1 MANSN
6 RKKARKLQ
14 AAKKAKSA
22 EKEKA
27 VKEVNSA
34 AEKPIK
40 YIVTAEQLPDG
51 TFEFRGGK
59 GGFNIIKQKNKALEP
74 YGKCIHNY
82 GVLLELIPGDKQAAI
97 NQQIGNARVVHNDYL
112 SKREEYYKKT
122 KKALTVS
129 QYKKEYL
136 PALKEEKEYLKDTD
150 KFVYENA
157 CRNVDDAYNRF
168 LKGLSGFPKYASRT
182 KPNGNSFTT
191 NFTTNN
197 IELKMIDGIPHVK
210 LPKIGNV
217 RFILPKGKI
226 LTDIQPHGV
235 TIKAAT
241 VSREPDGSYRITL
254 RMESVIDK
262 PVFPTVINAREII
275 SVDLG
280 LKEFGVFGNL
290 EESIPVSNPR
300 WIKIHAKR
308 LRRFQQSLSRKQYD
322 HKTHTGSKNWE
333 KARAKVA
340 KEQRKIADQRRDFHH
355 KLSRAITDNCVAFI
369 CEDLAVKNMMKN
381 RHLSKSIASVGWSQ
395 FLTMVQYKMERA
407 GRYFR
412 KISRWYPSSQTCGC
426 CGYKNT
432 DVKDLGVRKWKCPK
446 CGTWHDRDVNA
457 QQNIYKIGAKMLQDE
472 GIQIVGLPVT
482 IKPANCF
489 FRNNC

>member
-1 MANSN
+1 MSKANKSN
-6 RKKARKLQ
+6 KA
-14 AAKKAKSA
+14 
-22 EKEKA
+22 
-27 VKEVNSA
+27 
-34 AEKPIK
+34 IK
-40 YIVTAEQLPDG
+40 YRLYPNDEQKVMFAKTFGCCRFVYNQLLALQKQRYKDG
-51 TFEFRGGK
+51 ES
-59 GGFNIIKQKNKALEP
+59 
-74 YGKCIHNY
+74 H
-82 GVLLELIPGDKQAAI
+82 
-97 NQQIGNARVVHNDYL
+97 L
-112 SKREEYYKKT
+112 SKLKSNEFATRTLKKD
-122 KKALTVS
+122 
-129 QYKKEYL
+129 YDF
-136 PALKEEKEYLKDTD
+136 LKEID
-150 KFVYENA
+150 KFAVSNA
-157 CRNVDDAYNRF
+157 VFHLADAYDRF
-168 LKGLSGFPKYASRT
+168 FKKQNHFPKFKSKRKSKKSY
-182 KPNGNSFTT
+182 TT
-191 NFTTNN
+191 NFTNNN
-197 IELKMIDGIPHVK
+197 IELKMIDGIPYVK
-210 LPKIGNV
+210 LPKIGNI

-226 LTDIQPHGV
+226 LADIQPQGV
-235 TIKAAT
+235 SIKAAT
-241 VSREPDGSYRITL
+241 VSREPDGSYRIAL

-290 EESIPVSNPR
+290 EESIPVPNPR
-300 WIKIHAKR
+300 WIQVHEKR

-322 HKTHTGSKNWE
+322 HKTHTGSNNWE
-333 KARAKVA
+333 KTRAKIA

-407 GRYFR
+407 GKYFR

-432 DVKDLGVRKWKCPK
+432 DVKDLSVRKWKCPK

-472 GIQIVGLPVT
+472 GIQITGLPVT
-482 IKPANCF
+482 NKSAN
-489 FRNNC
+489 

>member
-14 AAKKAKSA
+14 AAKK
-22 EKEKA
+22 EKA
-27 VKEVNSA
+27 NENAKTVKKVKA
-34 AEKPIK
+34 AEEKPIK
-40 YIVTAEQLPDG
+40 YTVTAKQQPDG
-51 TFEFRGGK
+51 TFKFCGGK
-59 GGFNIIKQKNKALEP
+59 GGFNITKQKNKALEP

-112 SKREEYYKKT
+112 SKREEYYRET
-122 KKALTVS
+122 KKVLTVS

-136 PALKEEKEYLKDTD
+136 PALKEEKEYLNDTD

-168 LKGLSGFPKYASRT
+168 FNGLSGLPRYASRT

-191 NFTTNN
+191 NFTNNN

-210 LPKIGNV
+210 LPKIGNI

-226 LTDIQPHGV
+226 FADIQPHGV
-235 TIKAAT
+235 SIKAAT
-241 VSREPDGSYRITL
+241 VSKEPDGSYRISL

-290 EESIPVSNPR
+290 EESIPVPNPR
-300 WIKIHAKR
+300 WIQVHAKR

-369 CEDLAVKNMMKN
+369 CEDLAVKNMIKN

-395 FLTMVQYKMERA
+395 FLTMIQYKMERA
-407 GRYFR
+407 GKYFR
-412 KISRWYPSSQTCGC
+412 KINRWFPSSQTCGC

-432 DVKDLGVRKWKCPK
+432 DVKDLSVRKWKCPK
-446 CGTWHDRDVNA
+446 CGAWHDRDVNA
-457 QQNIYKIGAKMLQDE
+457 QQNIYKIGAKILQDE
-472 GIQIVGLPVT
+472 GIQIVGLHVT
-482 IKPANCF
+482 SKSAN
-489 FRNNC
+489 

>member
-6 RKKARKLQ
+6 RKKASKVQ
-14 AAKKAKSA
+14 AAKKAKAA
-22 EKEKA
+22 EKENT
-27 VKEVNSA
+27 VKKVKPAE
-34 AEKPIK
+34 EKPIK
-40 YIVTAEQLPDG
+40 YTVTAEQQADG
-51 TFEFRGGK
+51 TFEFHGGK

-82 GVLLELIPGDKQAAI
+82 GVLLELIPGDKQSAI

-112 SKREEYYKKT
+112 SKREEYYKET
-122 KKALTVS
+122 KKTLTVL

-136 PALKEEKEYLKDTD
+136 PALKKEKEYLNNTD

-168 LKGLSGFPKYASRT
+168 FKGLSGFPKYVSRT

-191 NFTTNN
+191 NFTNNN
-197 IELKMIDGIPHVK
+197 IELKMIDGIPYVK
-210 LPKIGNV
+210 LPKVGCV

-235 TIKAAT
+235 SIKAAT
-241 VSREPDGSYRITL
+241 VSRELNGSYRIAL

-262 PVFPTVINAREII
+262 PVFLTVINAREII

-290 EESIPVSNPR
+290 EEPIPVPNPR
-300 WIKIHAKR
+300 WIQVHTKR

-355 KLSRAITDNCVAFI
+355 KLSRAIMDNCVAFI

-407 GRYFR
+407 GKYFR

-432 DVKDLGVRKWKCPK
+432 DVKDLGVRKWIYPK
-446 CGTWHDRDVNA
+446 CGTWHDRDINA
-457 QQNIYKIGAKMLQDE
+457 QQNIYKIGAKILQDE

-482 IKPANCF
+482 NKSAN
-489 FRNNC
+489 

>member
-14 AAKKAKSA
+14 AAKKAKTA
-22 EKEKA
+22 EKDKA
-27 VKEVNSA
+27 VKKVKLAE
-34 AEKPIK
+34 EKPIK
-40 YIVTAEQLPDG
+40 YIITAEQQADG
-51 TFEFRGGK
+51 TFKFHGGK
-59 GGFNIIKQKNKALEP
+59 GGFNIIVQKNKALEP

-82 GVLLELIPGDKQAAI
+82 GVLLELIPGDKQSAI
-97 NQQIGNARVVHNDYL
+97 NQQIGNASVVHNDYL
-112 SKREEYYKKT
+112 SKREEYYKET
-122 KKALTVS
+122 KKTLTVL

-136 PALKEEKEYLKDTD
+136 PALKKEKEYLNDTD

-168 LKGLSGFPKYASRT
+168 FNGLSGFPKYASKT
-182 KPNGNSFTT
+182 KSNGNSFTT
-191 NFTTNN
+191 NFTNN
-197 IELKMIDGIPHVK
+197 NLELKMIDGIPYVK
-210 LPKIGNV
+210 LPKVGCV

-241 VSREPDGSYRITL
+241 VSMEPDGSYRIAL

-290 EESIPVSNPR
+290 EESIPVPNPR
-300 WIKIHAKR
+300 WIQVHEKR

-322 HKTHTGSKNWE
+322 HKTHTGSNNWE
-333 KARAKVA
+333 KTRAKIA

-407 GRYFR
+407 GKYFR

-432 DVKDLGVRKWKCPK
+432 DVKDLGVRKWICPK
-446 CGTWHDRDVNA
+446 CGTWHDRDINA

-472 GIQIVGLPVT
+472 GIQIIDGRE
-482 IKPANCF
+482 N
-489 FRNNC
+489 RG

>member
-14 AAKKAKSA
+14 AAKK
-22 EKEKA
+22 EKA
-27 VKEVNSA
+27 NEKAKTVKKVKAVE
-34 AEKPIK
+34 EKPIK
-40 YIVTAEQLPDG
+40 YTVTAKKQADG
-51 TFEFRGGK
+51 TFKFCGGK
-59 GGFNIIKQKNKALEP
+59 GGFNITKQKNKALEP

-112 SKREEYYKKT
+112 SKREEYYKET

-129 QYKKEYL
+129 QYKKDYL
-136 PALKEEKEYLKDTD
+136 PALKKEKEYLNGTD

-157 CRNVDDAYNRF
+157 CRNVYDAYNRF
-168 LKGLSGFPKYASRT
+168 FKGLSGFPKYASKT

-191 NFTTNN
+191 NFTNNN
-197 IELKMIDGIPHVK
+197 IELKLIDGIPYVK

-217 RFILPKGKI
+217 RFILPKGKT
-226 LTDIQPHGV
+226 LNDIQPHG
-235 TIKAAT
+235 TSIKAAT
-241 VSREPDGSYRITL
+241 VSKEPDGSYRIAL

-262 PVFPTVINAREII
+262 PVFPTFINAREII

-290 EESIPVSNPR
+290 EEPIPVPNPR

-355 KLSRAITDNCVAFI
+355 KLSRAITGSCVAFI

-407 GRYFR
+407 GKYFR
-412 KISRWYPSSQTCGC
+412 KINRWYPSSQT
-426 CGYKNT
+426 
-432 DVKDLGVRKWKCPK
+432 
-446 CGTWHDRDVNA
+446 
-457 QQNIYKIGAKMLQDE
+457 
-472 GIQIVGLPVT
+472 
-482 IKPANCF
+482 
-489 FRNNC
+489 

>member
-6 RKKARKLQ
+6 RKKVRKLQ
-14 AAKKAKSA
+14 AAKKAKAA
-22 EKEKA
+22 EKDKA
-27 VKEVNSA
+27 IKKAKPAE
-34 AEKPIK
+34 EKPIK
-40 YIVTAEQLPDG
+40 YTVTAEQQTDG
-51 TFEFRGGK
+51 TFEFHGGK

-112 SKREEYYKKT
+112 SKREEYYKET

-136 PALKEEKEYLKDTD
+136 PALKKEKEYLNDTD

-157 CRNVDDAYNRF
+157 CRNVDDAYSRF
-168 LKGLSGFPKYASRT
+168 CKGLSGFPKYASKT

-191 NFTTNN
+191 NFTNNN
-197 IELKMIDGIPHVK
+197 IELKMIDSIPYVK
-210 LPKIGNV
+210 LPKVGCV

-241 VSREPDGSYRITL
+241 VSMEPDGSYRIAL

-290 EESIPVSNPR
+290 EESIPVPNPR
-300 WIKIHAKR
+300 WIQVHEKR

-322 HKTHTGSKNWE
+322 HKTHTGSNNWE
-333 KARAKVA
+333 KTRAKIA

-369 CEDLAVKNMMKN
+369 CEDLAVKNMMKS

-407 GRYFR
+407 GKYFR

-432 DVKDLGVRKWKCPK
+432 DVKDLGVRKWICPK
-446 CGTWHDRDVNA
+446 CGTWHDRDINA
-457 QQNIYKIGAKMLQDE
+457 QQNIYKIGTKMLQDE
-472 GIQIVGLPVT
+472 GIQI
-482 IKPANCF
+482 ID
-489 FRNNC
+489 

>member
-1 MANSN
+1 MHDTANSN
-6 RKKARKLQ
+6 RKKASKLQ
-14 AAKKAKSA
+14 AAKKAKTA
-22 EKEKA
+22 EKEKT
-27 VKEVNSA
+27 VKKTNP
-34 AEKPIK
+34 AEEKSIK
-40 YIVTAEQLPDG
+40 YTVTAEQQTDG

-74 YGKCIHNY
+74 YGKCIYNY
-82 GVLLELIPGDKQAAI
+82 GVLLELIPEGKQAAI

-112 SKREEYYKKT
+112 SKREEYYKET
-122 KKALTVS
+122 KKTLTVL

-136 PALKEEKEYLKDTD
+136 PALKKEKEYLNNTD

-168 LKGLSGFPKYASRT
+168 FKGLSGFPKYASRT

-191 NFTTNN
+191 NFTNNN
-197 IELKMIDGIPHVK
+197 IELKMTDGIPYVK

-217 RFILPKGKI
+217 RFILPKGKT
-226 LTDIQPHGV
+226 LNDIQPHGV
-235 TIKAAT
+235 SIKAAT
-241 VSREPDGSYRITL
+241 VSKEPDGSYRIAL

-262 PVFPTVINAREII
+262 PAFPTVINAREII

-290 EESIPVSNPR
+290 EESIPVPNPR

-381 RHLSKSIASVGWSQ
+381 RHLSKSITSVGWSQ

-407 GRYFR
+407 GKYFR

-432 DVKDLGVRKWKCPK
+432 DVKDLSVRKWKCPK

-472 GIQIVGLPVT
+472 GIQITGLPVT
-482 IKPANCF
+482 NKSAN
-489 FRNNC
+489 

>member
-14 AAKKAKSA
+14 AAKKAKAA
-22 EKEKA
+22 EKEKT
-27 VKEVNSA
+27 VKKVKPTE
-34 AEKPIK
+34 ERPIK
-40 YIVTAEQLPDG
+40 YTVTAEQQADC

-82 GVLLELIPGDKQAAI
+82 GVLLELIPEDKQAAI

-112 SKREEYYKKT
+112 SKREEYYKET

-136 PALKEEKEYLKDTD
+136 PALKDEKEYLKDTD

-168 LKGLSGFPKYASRT
+168 FNGLSGFPKYASKT
-182 KPNGNSFTT
+182 KSNGNSFTT
-191 NFTTNN
+191 NFTNN
-197 IELKMIDGIPHVK
+197 NLELKMIDGIPYVK
-210 LPKIGNV
+210 LPKVGCV

-241 VSREPDGSYRITL
+241 VSMEPDGSYRIAL

-290 EESIPVSNPR
+290 EESIPVPNPR
-300 WIKIHAKR
+300 WIQVHEKR

-322 HKTHTGSKNWE
+322 HKTHTGSNNWE
-333 KARAKVA
+333 KTRAKIA

-369 CEDLAVKNMMKN
+369 CEDLAVKNMMKS

-407 GRYFR
+407 GKYFR

-432 DVKDLGVRKWKCPK
+432 DVKDLGVRKWICPK
-446 CGTWHDRDVNA
+446 CGTWHDRDINA
-457 QQNIYKIGAKMLQDE
+457 QQNIYKIGTKMLQDE
-472 GIQIVGLPVT
+472 GIQIIDGRE
-482 IKPANCF
+482 N
-489 FRNNC
+489 RG

>member
-6 RKKARKLQ
+6 RKKASKVQ
-14 AAKKAKSA
+14 AAKKAKAA
-22 EKEKA
+22 EKENT
-27 VKEVNSA
+27 VKKVKPAE
-34 AEKPIK
+34 EKPIK
-40 YIVTAEQLPDG
+40 YTVTAEQQADG
-51 TFEFRGGK
+51 TFEFHGGK

-82 GVLLELIPGDKQAAI
+82 GVLLELIPGDKQSAI

-112 SKREEYYKKT
+112 SKREEYYKET

-136 PALKEEKEYLKDTD
+136 PALKKEKEYLNDTD

-168 LKGLSGFPKYASRT
+168 FKGLSGFPKYVSRT

-191 NFTTNN
+191 NFTNNN
-197 IELKMIDGIPHVK
+197 IELKMIDGIPYVK
-210 LPKIGNV
+210 LPKVGCV

-235 TIKAAT
+235 SIKAAT
-241 VSREPDGSYRITL
+241 VSMELNGSYRIAL

-262 PVFPTVINAREII
+262 PVFLTVINAREII

-290 EESIPVSNPR
+290 EEPIPVPNPR
-300 WIKIHAKR
+300 WIQVHTKR

-407 GRYFR
+407 GKYFR

-432 DVKDLGVRKWKCPK
+432 DVKDLGVRKWICPK
-446 CGTWHDRDVNA
+446 CGTWHDRDINA
-457 QQNIYKIGAKMLQDE
+457 QQNIYKIGAKILQDE

-482 IKPANCF
+482 NKSAN
-489 FRNNC
+489 

>member
-14 AAKKAKSA
+14 AAKKAKTA
-22 EKEKA
+22 EKDKA
-27 VKEVNSA
+27 VKKVKPAE
-34 AEKPIK
+34 EKPIK
-40 YIVTAEQLPDG
+40 YIITAEQQADG
-51 TFEFRGGK
+51 TFKFHGGK
-59 GGFNIIKQKNKALEP
+59 GGFNIIVQKNKALEP

-82 GVLLELIPGDKQAAI
+82 GVLLELIPGDKQSAI

-112 SKREEYYKKT
+112 SKREEYYKET
-122 KKALTVS
+122 KKTLTVL

-136 PALKEEKEYLKDTD
+136 PALKKEKEYLNDTD

-168 LKGLSGFPKYASRT
+168 FNGLSGFPKYASKT
-182 KPNGNSFTT
+182 KSNGNSFTT
-191 NFTTNN
+191 NFTNN
-197 IELKMIDGIPHVK
+197 NLELKMIDGIPYVK
-210 LPKIGNV
+210 LPKVGCV

-235 TIKAAT
+235 SIKAAT
-241 VSREPDGSYRITL
+241 VSRELNGSYRIAL

-262 PVFPTVINAREII
+262 PVFLTVINAREII

-290 EESIPVSNPR
+290 EEPIPVPNPR
-300 WIKIHAKR
+300 WIQVHTKR

-407 GRYFR
+407 GKYFR

-432 DVKDLGVRKWKCPK
+432 DVKDLSVRTWKCPK

-457 QQNIYKIGAKMLQDE
+457 QQNIYKIGAKLFQDE
-472 GIQIVGLPVT
+472 GIQIIGLPVT
-482 IKPANCF
+482 NKPAN
-489 FRNNC
+489 

>member
-14 AAKKAKSA
+14 AAKKAKTA
-22 EKEKA
+22 EKDKA
-27 VKEVNSA
+27 VKKVKPAE
-34 AEKPIK
+34 EKPIK
-40 YIVTAEQLPDG
+40 YIITAEQQADG
-51 TFEFRGGK
+51 TFKFHGGK
-59 GGFNIIKQKNKALEP
+59 GGFNIIVQKNKALEP

-82 GVLLELIPGDKQAAI
+82 GVLLELIPGDKQSAI

-112 SKREEYYKKT
+112 SKREEYYKET

-136 PALKEEKEYLKDTD
+136 PALKKEKEYLNDTD

-168 LKGLSGFPKYASRT
+168 FNGLSGFPKYASKT
-182 KPNGNSFTT
+182 KSNGNSFTT
-191 NFTTNN
+191 NFTNN
-197 IELKMIDGIPHVK
+197 NLELKMIDGIPYVK
-210 LPKIGNV
+210 LPKVGCV

-241 VSREPDGSYRITL
+241 VSMEPDGSYRIAL

-290 EESIPVSNPR
+290 EESIPVPNPR
-300 WIKIHAKR
+300 WIQVHEKR

-333 KARAKVA
+333 KARAKIA

-369 CEDLAVKNMMKN
+369 CEDLAVKNMMKS

-407 GRYFR
+407 GKYFR

-432 DVKDLGVRKWKCPK
+432 DVKDLGVRKWICPK
-446 CGTWHDRDVNA
+446 CGTWHDRDINA
-457 QQNIYKIGAKMLQDE
+457 QQNIYKIGTKMLQDE
-472 GIQIVGLPVT
+472 GIQIIDGRE
-482 IKPANCF
+482 N
-489 FRNNC
+489 RG

>member
-1 MANSN
+1 MHDTANSN
-6 RKKARKLQ
+6 RKKASKLQ
-14 AAKKAKSA
+14 AAKEAKTA
-22 EKEKA
+22 EKEKT
-27 VKEVNSA
+27 VKKTNP
-34 AEKPIK
+34 AEEKSIK
-40 YIVTAEQLPDG
+40 YTVTAEQQTDG

-74 YGKCIHNY
+74 YGKCIYNY
-82 GVLLELIPGDKQAAI
+82 GVLLELIPEGKQAAI

-112 SKREEYYKKT
+112 SKREEYYKET
-122 KKALTVS
+122 KKTLTVL

-136 PALKEEKEYLKDTD
+136 PALKKEKEYLNNTD

-168 LKGLSGFPKYASRT
+168 FKGLSGFPKYASRT

-191 NFTTNN
+191 NFTNNN
-197 IELKMIDGIPHVK
+197 IELKMTDGIPYVK

-217 RFILPKGKI
+217 RFILPKGKT
-226 LTDIQPHGV
+226 LNDIQPHGV
-235 TIKAAT
+235 SIKAAT
-241 VSREPDGSYRITL
+241 VSKEPDGSYRIAL

-290 EESIPVSNPR
+290 EESIPVPNPR

-381 RHLSKSIASVGWSQ
+381 RHLSKSITSVGWSQ

-407 GRYFR
+407 GKYFR

-432 DVKDLGVRKWKCPK
+432 DVKDLSVRKWKCPK

-472 GIQIVGLPVT
+472 GIQITGLPVT
-482 IKPANCF
+482 NKSAN
-489 FRNNC
+489 

>member
-6 RKKARKLQ
+6 RKKASKVQ
-14 AAKKAKSA
+14 AAKKAKAA
-22 EKEKA
+22 EKENT
-27 VKEVNSA
+27 VKKVKPAE
-34 AEKPIK
+34 EKPIK
-40 YIVTAEQLPDG
+40 YTVTAEQQADG
-51 TFEFRGGK
+51 TFEFHGGK

-82 GVLLELIPGDKQAAI
+82 GVLLELIPGDKQSAI

-112 SKREEYYKKT
+112 SKREEYYKET
-122 KKALTVS
+122 KKTLTVL

-136 PALKEEKEYLKDTD
+136 PALKKEKEYLNDTD

-168 LKGLSGFPKYASRT
+168 FKGLSGFPKYVSRT

-191 NFTTNN
+191 NFTNNN
-197 IELKMIDGIPHVK
+197 IELKMIDGIPYVK
-210 LPKIGNV
+210 LPKVGCV

-235 TIKAAT
+235 SIKAAT
-241 VSREPDGSYRITL
+241 VSMELNGSYRIAL

-262 PVFPTVINAREII
+262 PVFLTVINAREII

-290 EESIPVSNPR
+290 EEPIPVPNPR
-300 WIKIHAKR
+300 WIQVHTKR

-407 GRYFR
+407 GKYFR

-432 DVKDLGVRKWKCPK
+432 DVKDLGVRKWICPK
-446 CGTWHDRDVNA
+446 CGTWHDRDINA
-457 QQNIYKIGAKMLQDE
+457 QQNIYKIGAKILQDE

-482 IKPANCF
+482 NKSAN
-489 FRNNC
+489 

>member
-1 MANSN
+1 MHDTANSN
-6 RKKARKLQ
+6 RKKASKLQ
-14 AAKKAKSA
+14 AAKKAKTA
-22 EKEKA
+22 EKEKT
-27 VKEVNSA
+27 VKKTNH
-34 AEKPIK
+34 AEEKSIK
-40 YIVTAEQLPDG
+40 YTVTAEQQTDG

-74 YGKCIHNY
+74 YGKCIYNY
-82 GVLLELIPGDKQAAI
+82 GVLLELIPEGKQAAI

-112 SKREEYYKKT
+112 SKRDEYYKET
-122 KKALTVS
+122 KKTLTVL

-136 PALKEEKEYLKDTD
+136 PALKKEKEYLNNTD

-168 LKGLSGFPKYASRT
+168 FKGLSGFPKYASRT

-191 NFTTNN
+191 NFTNNN
-197 IELKMIDGIPHVK
+197 IELKMTAGIPYVK

-217 RFILPKGKI
+217 RFFLPNGKT
-226 LTDIQPHGV
+226 LADIQPQGV
-235 TIKAAT
+235 SIKAAT
-241 VSREPDGSYRITL
+241 VSKEPDGSYRIAL

-262 PVFPTVINAREII
+262 PIFPTVINARDII

-290 EESIPVSNPR
+290 EESIPVPNPR
-300 WIKIHAKR
+300 WIQVHAKR

-333 KARAKVA
+333 KTRAKVA

-355 KLSRAITDNCVAFI
+355 KLSRTITDNCVAFI

-381 RHLSKSIASVGWSQ
+381 RHLSKSIVSVGWSQ
-395 FLTMVQYKMERA
+395 FLTMLQYKMERA
-407 GRYFR
+407 GKYFR

-432 DVKDLGVRKWKCPK
+432 DVKDLSVRKWKCPK

-472 GIQIVGLPVT
+472 GIQITGLPVT
-482 IKPANCF
+482 DKSAN
-489 FRNNC
+489 

>member
-6 RKKARKLQ
+6 RKKSSKVQ
-14 AAKKAKSA
+14 AAKKAKAA
-22 EKEKA
+22 EKENT
-27 VKEVNSA
+27 VKKVKPAE
-34 AEKPIK
+34 EKPIK
-40 YIVTAEQLPDG
+40 YTVTAEQQADG
-51 TFEFRGGK
+51 TFEFHGGK

-82 GVLLELIPGDKQAAI
+82 GVLLELIPGDKQSAI

-112 SKREEYYKKT
+112 SKREEYYKET
-122 KKALTVS
+122 KKTLTVL

-136 PALKEEKEYLKDTD
+136 PALKKEKEYLNDTD

-168 LKGLSGFPKYASRT
+168 FKGLSGFPKYVSRT

-191 NFTTNN
+191 NFTNNN
-197 IELKMIDGIPHVK
+197 IELKMIDGIPYVK
-210 LPKIGNV
+210 LPKVGCV

-241 VSREPDGSYRITL
+241 VSMEPDGSYRIAL

-290 EESIPVSNPR
+290 EESIPVPNPR
-300 WIKIHAKR
+300 WIQVHEKR

-322 HKTHTGSKNWE
+322 HKTHTGSNNWE
-333 KARAKVA
+333 KTRAKIA

-369 CEDLAVKNMMKN
+369 CEDLAVKNMMKS

-407 GRYFR
+407 GKYFR

-432 DVKDLGVRKWKCPK
+432 DVKDLGVRKWICPK
-446 CGTWHDRDVNA
+446 CGTWHDRDINA
-457 QQNIYKIGAKMLQDE
+457 QQNIYKIGTKMLQDE
-472 GIQIVGLPVT
+472 GIQIIDGRE
-482 IKPANCF
+482 N
-489 FRNNC
+489 RG

>member
-1 MANSN
+1 MHDTANSN
-6 RKKARKLQ
+6 RKKASKLQ
-14 AAKKAKSA
+14 AAKKAKTA
-22 EKEKA
+22 EKEKT
-27 VKEVNSA
+27 VKKTNP
-34 AEKPIK
+34 AEEKSIK
-40 YIVTAEQLPDG
+40 YTVTAEQQTDG

-74 YGKCIHNY
+74 YGKCIYNY
-82 GVLLELIPGDKQAAI
+82 GVLLELIPEGKQAAI

-112 SKREEYYKKT
+112 SKREEYYKET
-122 KKALTVS
+122 KKTLTVL

-136 PALKEEKEYLKDTD
+136 PALKKEKEYLNDTD

-168 LKGLSGFPKYASRT
+168 FKGLSGFPKYVSRT

-191 NFTTNN
+191 NFTNNN
-197 IELKMIDGIPHVK
+197 IELKMIDGIPYVK
-210 LPKIGNV
+210 LPKVGCV

-235 TIKAAT
+235 SIKAAT
-241 VSREPDGSYRITL
+241 VSRELNGSYRIAL

-262 PVFPTVINAREII
+262 PVFLTVINAREII

-290 EESIPVSNPR
+290 EEPIPVPNPR
-300 WIKIHAKR
+300 WIQVHTKR

-340 KEQRKIADQRRDFHH
+340 KEQRKIADQIRDFHH

-407 GRYFR
+407 GKYFR

-432 DVKDLGVRKWKCPK
+432 DVKDLSVRKWKCPK

-472 GIQIVGLPVT
+472 GIQITGLPVT
-482 IKPANCF
+482 DKSAN
-489 FRNNC
+489 

>member
-14 AAKKAKSA
+14 AAKKAKTA
-22 EKEKA
+22 EKDKA
-27 VKEVNSA
+27 VKKVKPAE
-34 AEKPIK
+34 EKPIK
-40 YIVTAEQLPDG
+40 YIITAEQQADG
-51 TFEFRGGK
+51 TFKFHGGK
-59 GGFNIIKQKNKALEP
+59 GGFNIIVQKNKALEP

-82 GVLLELIPGDKQAAI
+82 GVLLELIPGDKQSAI

-112 SKREEYYKKT
+112 SKREEYYKET
-122 KKALTVS
+122 KKTLTVL

-136 PALKEEKEYLKDTD
+136 PALKKEKEYLNDTD

-168 LKGLSGFPKYASRT
+168 FNGLSGFPKYASKT
-182 KPNGNSFTT
+182 KSNGNSFTT
-191 NFTTNN
+191 NFTNN
-197 IELKMIDGIPHVK
+197 NLELKMIDGIPYVK
-210 LPKIGNV
+210 LPKVGCV

-241 VSREPDGSYRITL
+241 VSMEPDGSYRIAL

-290 EESIPVSNPR
+290 EESIPVPNPR
-300 WIKIHAKR
+300 WIQVHEKR

-322 HKTHTGSKNWE
+322 HKTHTGSNNWE
-333 KARAKVA
+333 KTRAKIA

-369 CEDLAVKNMMKN
+369 CEDLAVKNMMKS

-407 GRYFR
+407 GKYFR

-432 DVKDLGVRKWKCPK
+432 DVKDLGVRKWICSK
-446 CGTWHDRDVNA
+446 CGTWHDRDINA
-457 QQNIYKIGAKMLQDE
+457 QQNIYKIGTKMLQDE
-472 GIQIVGLPVT
+472 GIQIIDGRE
-482 IKPANCF
+482 N
-489 FRNNC
+489 RG

>member
-14 AAKKAKSA
+14 ATKKAKAA
-22 EKEKA
+22 EKEKS
-27 VKEVNSA
+27 VKKVKP
-34 AEKPIK
+34 AEENPIK
-40 YIVTAEQLPDG
+40 YTVTAEQQVDG
-51 TFEFRGGK
+51 TFEFHGGK
-59 GGFNIIKQKNKALEP
+59 GGFNITVQKNKALEP
-74 YGKCIHNY
+74 YGKCIYNY
-82 GVLLELIPGDKQAAI
+82 GVLLELIPEDKQAAI

-112 SKREEYYKKT
+112 SKREEYYKET

-136 PALKEEKEYLKDTD
+136 PALKKEKEYLNNTD

-157 CRNVDDAYNRF
+157 CRKVDDAYNRF
-168 LKGLSGFPKYASRT
+168 FKGLSGFPKYVSRT

-191 NFTTNN
+191 NFTNNN
-197 IELKMIDGIPHVK
+197 IELKMIDGIPYVK
-210 LPKIGNV
+210 LPKVGCV

-235 TIKAAT
+235 SIKAAT
-241 VSREPDGSYRITL
+241 VSRELNGSYRIAL

-262 PVFPTVINAREII
+262 PVFLTVINAREII

-290 EESIPVSNPR
+290 EEPIPVPNPR
-300 WIKIHAKR
+300 WIQVHTKR

-407 GRYFR
+407 GKYFR

-432 DVKDLGVRKWKCPK
+432 DVKDLGVRKWICPK
-446 CGTWHDRDVNA
+446 CGTWHDRDINA
-457 QQNIYKIGAKMLQDE
+457 QQNIYKIGAKILQDE

-482 IKPANCF
+482 NKSAN
-489 FRNNC
+489 

>member
-6 RKKARKLQ
+6 RKKASKVQ
-14 AAKKAKSA
+14 AAKKAKAA
-22 EKEKA
+22 EKENT
-27 VKEVNSA
+27 VKKVKPAE
-34 AEKPIK
+34 EKPIK
-40 YIVTAEQLPDG
+40 YTVTAEQQADG
-51 TFEFRGGK
+51 TFEFHGGK

-82 GVLLELIPGDKQAAI
+82 GVLLELIPGDKQSAI

-112 SKREEYYKKT
+112 SKREEYYKET
-122 KKALTVS
+122 KKTLTVL

-136 PALKEEKEYLKDTD
+136 PALKKEKEYLNNTD

-168 LKGLSGFPKYASRT
+168 FKGLSGFPKYVSRT

-191 NFTTNN
+191 NFTNNN
-197 IELKMIDGIPHVK
+197 IELKMIDGIPYVK
-210 LPKIGNV
+210 LPKVGCV

-235 TIKAAT
+235 SIKAAT
-241 VSREPDGSYRITL
+241 VSRELNGSYRIAL

-262 PVFPTVINAREII
+262 PVFLTVINAREII

-290 EESIPVSNPR
+290 EEPIPVPNPR
-300 WIKIHAKR
+300 WIQVHTKR

-333 KARAKVA
+333 KARAKIA

-407 GRYFR
+407 GKYFR

-482 IKPANCF
+482 SKSAN
-489 FRNNC
+489 

>member
-6 RKKARKLQ
+6 RKKASKVQ
-14 AAKKAKSA
+14 AAKKAKAA
-22 EKEKA
+22 EKENT
-27 VKEVNSA
+27 VKKVKPAE
-34 AEKPIK
+34 EKPIK
-40 YIVTAEQLPDG
+40 YTVTAEQQADG
-51 TFEFRGGK
+51 TFEFHGGK

-82 GVLLELIPGDKQAAI
+82 GVLLELIPGDKQSAI

-112 SKREEYYKKT
+112 SIREEYYKET
-122 KKALTVS
+122 KKTLTVL

-136 PALKEEKEYLKDTD
+136 PALKKEKEYLNNTD

-168 LKGLSGFPKYASRT
+168 FKGLSGFPKYVSRT

-191 NFTTNN
+191 NFTNNN
-197 IELKMIDGIPHVK
+197 IELKMIDGIPYVK
-210 LPKIGNV
+210 LPKVGCV

-235 TIKAAT
+235 SIKAAT
-241 VSREPDGSYRITL
+241 VSRELNGSYRIAL

-262 PVFPTVINAREII
+262 PVFLTVINAREII

-290 EESIPVSNPR
+290 EEPIPVPNPR
-300 WIKIHAKR
+300 WIQVHTKR

-407 GRYFR
+407 GKYFR

-482 IKPANCF
+482 SKSAN
-489 FRNNC
+489 

>member
-1 MANSN
+1 MYDMANSN

-14 AAKKAKSA
+14 AAKKAKTA
-22 EKEKA
+22 EKDKA
-27 VKEVNSA
+27 VKKVKPAE
-34 AEKPIK
+34 EKPIK
-40 YIVTAEQLPDG
+40 YIITAEQQADG
-51 TFEFRGGK
+51 TFKFHGGK
-59 GGFNIIKQKNKALEP
+59 GGFNIIVQKNKALEP

-82 GVLLELIPGDKQAAI
+82 GVLLELIPGDKQSAI

-112 SKREEYYKKT
+112 SKREEYYKET

-136 PALKEEKEYLKDTD
+136 PALKDEKEYLKDTD

-168 LKGLSGFPKYASRT
+168 FNGLSGFPKYASKT
-182 KPNGNSFTT
+182 KSNGNSFTT
-191 NFTTNN
+191 NFTNN
-197 IELKMIDGIPHVK
+197 NLELKMIDGIPYVK
-210 LPKIGNV
+210 LPKVGCV

-241 VSREPDGSYRITL
+241 VSMEPDGSYRIAL

-290 EESIPVSNPR
+290 EESIPVPNPR
-300 WIKIHAKR
+300 WIHVHEKR

-322 HKTHTGSKNWE
+322 HKTHTGSNNWE
-333 KARAKVA
+333 KTRAKIA

-369 CEDLAVKNMMKN
+369 CEDLAVKNMMKS

-407 GRYFR
+407 GKYFR

-432 DVKDLGVRKWKCPK
+432 DVKDLGVRKWICPK
-446 CGTWHDRDVNA
+446 CGTWHDRDINA
-457 QQNIYKIGAKMLQDE
+457 QQNIYKIGTKMLQDE
-472 GIQIVGLPVT
+472 GIQIIDGRE
-482 IKPANCF
+482 N
-489 FRNNC
+489 RG

>member
-14 AAKKAKSA
+14 AAKKAKTA
-22 EKEKA
+22 EKDKA
-27 VKEVNSA
+27 VKKVKPAE
-34 AEKPIK
+34 EKPIK
-40 YIVTAEQLPDG
+40 YIITAEQQADG
-51 TFEFRGGK
+51 TFKFHGGK
-59 GGFNIIKQKNKALEP
+59 GGFNIIVQKNKALEP

-82 GVLLELIPGDKQAAI
+82 GVLLELIPGDKQSAI

-112 SKREEYYKKT
+112 SKREEYYKET

-136 PALKEEKEYLKDTD
+136 PALKKEKEYLNDTD

-168 LKGLSGFPKYASRT
+168 FKGLCGFPKYASRT
-182 KPNGNSFTT
+182 KSNGNSFTT
-191 NFTTNN
+191 NFTNNN

-210 LPKIGNV
+210 LPKVGCV

-241 VSREPDGSYRITL
+241 VSMEPDGSYRIAL

-290 EESIPVSNPR
+290 EESITVPNPR
-300 WIKIHAKR
+300 WIQVHAKR
-308 LRRFQQSLSRKQYD
+308 LRKFQQSLSRKQYD

-333 KARAKVA
+333 KARAKIA

-355 KLSRAITDNCVAFI
+355 KLSRAITDNCVVFI

-381 RHLSKSIASVGWSQ
+381 RHLSRSIASVGWSQ

-407 GRYFR
+407 GKYFR
-412 KISRWYPSSQTCGC
+412 KISRWYPSSQICGC

-432 DVKDLGVRKWKCPK
+432 DVKDLGIRKWICPK

-472 GIQIVGLPVT
+472 GIQITGLTVT
-482 IKPANCF
+482 NESAN
-489 FRNNC
+489 

>member
-1 MANSN
+1 MHDTANSN
-6 RKKARKLQ
+6 RKKASKLQ
-14 AAKKAKSA
+14 AAKKAKTA
-22 EKEKA
+22 EKEKT
-27 VKEVNSA
+27 VKKTNP
-34 AEKPIK
+34 AEEKSIK
-40 YIVTAEQLPDG
+40 YTVTAEQQTDG

-74 YGKCIHNY
+74 YGKCIYNY
-82 GVLLELIPGDKQAAI
+82 GVLLELIPEGKQAAI

-112 SKREEYYKKT
+112 SKREEYYKET
-122 KKALTVS
+122 KKTLTVL

-136 PALKEEKEYLKDTD
+136 PALKKEKEYLNNTD

-168 LKGLSGFPKYASRT
+168 FKGLSGFPKYASRT

-191 NFTTNN
+191 NFTNNN
-197 IELKMIDGIPHVK
+197 IELKMTDGIPYVK

-217 RFILPKGKI
+217 RFILPKGKT
-226 LTDIQPHGV
+226 LNDIQPHGV
-235 TIKAAT
+235 SIKAAT
-241 VSREPDGSYRITL
+241 VSKEPDGSYRIAL

-290 EESIPVSNPR
+290 EESIPVPNPR

-381 RHLSKSIASVGWSQ
+381 RHLSKSITSVGWSQ

-407 GRYFR
+407 GKYFR

-432 DVKDLGVRKWKCPK
+432 DVKDLSVRKWKCPK

-472 GIQIVGLPVT
+472 GIQITGLPVT
-482 IKPANCF
+482 DKSAN
-489 FRNNC
+489 

>member
-6 RKKARKLQ
+6 RKKASKVQ
-14 AAKKAKSA
+14 AAKKAKAA
-22 EKEKA
+22 EKENT
-27 VKEVNSA
+27 VKKVKPAE
-34 AEKPIK
+34 EKPIK
-40 YIVTAEQLPDG
+40 YTVTAEQQADG
-51 TFEFRGGK
+51 TFEFHGGK

-82 GVLLELIPGDKQAAI
+82 GVLLELIPEDKQAAI

-112 SKREEYYKKT
+112 SKREEYYKET

-136 PALKEEKEYLKDTD
+136 PALKKEKEYLNDTD

-168 LKGLSGFPKYASRT
+168 FKGLSGFPKYASRT

-191 NFTTNN
+191 NFTNNN
-197 IELKMIDGIPHVK
+197 IELKMIDGIPYVK
-210 LPKIGNV
+210 LPKVGCV

-235 TIKAAT
+235 SIKAAT
-241 VSREPDGSYRITL
+241 VSRELNGSYRIAL

-262 PVFPTVINAREII
+262 PVFLTVINAREII

-290 EESIPVSNPR
+290 EEPIPVPNPR
-300 WIKIHAKR
+300 WIQVHTKR

-407 GRYFR
+407 GKYFR

-432 DVKDLGVRKWKCPK
+432 DVKDLGVRKWICPK
-446 CGTWHDRDVNA
+446 CGTWHDRDINA
-457 QQNIYKIGAKMLQDE
+457 QQNIYKIGAKILQDE

-482 IKPANCF
+482 NKSAN
-489 FRNNC
+489 

>member
-1 MANSN
+1 MHDTANSN
-6 RKKARKLQ
+6 RKKASKLQ
-14 AAKKAKSA
+14 AAKKAKTA
-22 EKEKA
+22 EKEKT
-27 VKEVNSA
+27 VKKTNP
-34 AEKPIK
+34 AEEKSIK
-40 YIVTAEQLPDG
+40 YTVTAEQQTDG

-74 YGKCIHNY
+74 YGKCIYNY
-82 GVLLELIPGDKQAAI
+82 GVLLELIPEGKQAAI
-97 NQQIGNARVVHNDYL
+97 NQQIGTARVVHNDYL
-112 SKREEYYKKT
+112 SKREEYYKET
-122 KKALTVS
+122 KKTLTVL

-136 PALKEEKEYLKDTD
+136 PALKKEKEYLNNTD

-168 LKGLSGFPKYASRT
+168 FKGLSGFPKYASRT

-191 NFTTNN
+191 NFTNNN
-197 IELKMIDGIPHVK
+197 IELKMTDGIPYVK

-217 RFILPKGKI
+217 RFILPKGKT
-226 LTDIQPHGV
+226 LNDIQPHGV
-235 TIKAAT
+235 SIKAAT
-241 VSREPDGSYRITL
+241 VSKEPDGSYRIAL

-290 EESIPVSNPR
+290 EESIPVPNPR
-300 WIKIHAKR
+300 LIKIHAKR

-381 RHLSKSIASVGWSQ
+381 RHLSKSITSVGWSQ

-407 GRYFR
+407 GKYFR

-432 DVKDLGVRKWKCPK
+432 DVKDLSVRKWKCPK

-472 GIQIVGLPVT
+472 GIQITGLPVT
-482 IKPANCF
+482 NKSAN
-489 FRNNC
+489 

>member
-1 MANSN
+1 MRYDMANSN

-14 AAKKAKSA
+14 TAKKAKAA
-22 EKEKA
+22 EKEKT
-27 VKEVNSA
+27 VKKMKPTE
-34 AEKPIK
+34 EKPIK
-40 YIVTAEQLPDG
+40 YTVTAEQQADG

-82 GVLLELIPGDKQAAI
+82 GVLLELIPGDKQSAI

-112 SKREEYYKKT
+112 SKREEYYKET
-122 KKALTVS
+122 KKTLTVL

-136 PALKEEKEYLKDTD
+136 PALKKEKEYLNDTD

-168 LKGLSGFPKYASRT
+168 FKGLSGFPKYVSRT

-191 NFTTNN
+191 NFTNNN
-197 IELKMIDGIPHVK
+197 IELKMIDGIPYVK
-210 LPKIGNV
+210 LPKVGCV

-235 TIKAAT
+235 SIKAAT
-241 VSREPDGSYRITL
+241 VSMELNGSYRIAL

-262 PVFPTVINAREII
+262 PVFLTVINAREII

-290 EESIPVSNPR
+290 EEPIPVPNPR
-300 WIKIHAKR
+300 WIQVHTKR

-407 GRYFR
+407 GKYFR

-432 DVKDLGVRKWKCPK
+432 DVKDLSIRKWICPK

-457 QQNIYKIGAKMLQDE
+457 QQNIYKLGVKMLQDE
-472 GIQIVGLPVT
+472 GIKIIDGRENRVQ
-482 IKPANCF
+482 F
-489 FRNNC
+489 

>member
-1 MANSN
+1 MHDTANSN
-6 RKKARKLQ
+6 RKKASKLQ
-14 AAKKAKSA
+14 AAKKAKTA
-22 EKEKA
+22 EKEKT
-27 VKEVNSA
+27 VKKTNP
-34 AEKPIK
+34 AEEKSIK
-40 YIVTAEQLPDG
+40 YTVTAEQQTDG

-74 YGKCIHNY
+74 YGKCIYNY
-82 GVLLELIPGDKQAAI
+82 GVLLELIPEDKQAAI

-112 SKREEYYKKT
+112 SKREEYYKET
-122 KKALTVS
+122 KKTLTVL

-136 PALKEEKEYLKDTD
+136 PALKNEKEYLNNTD

-168 LKGLSGFPKYASRT
+168 FKGLSGFPKYASRT

-191 NFTTNN
+191 NFTNNN
-197 IELKMIDGIPHVK
+197 IELKMTDGIPYVK

-217 RFILPKGKI
+217 RFILPKGKT
-226 LTDIQPHGV
+226 LNDIQPHGV
-235 TIKAAT
+235 SIKAAT
-241 VSREPDGSYRITL
+241 VSKEPDGSYRIAL

-290 EESIPVSNPR
+290 EESIPVPNPR

-381 RHLSKSIASVGWSQ
+381 RHLSKSITSVGWSQ

-407 GRYFR
+407 GKYFR

-432 DVKDLGVRKWKCPK
+432 DVKDLSVRKWKCPK

-472 GIQIVGLPVT
+472 GIQITGLPVT
-482 IKPANCF
+482 DKSAN
-489 FRNNC
+489 

>member
-14 AAKKAKSA
+14 AAKKAKTA
-22 EKEKA
+22 EKDKA
-27 VKEVNSA
+27 VKKVKPAE
-34 AEKPIK
+34 EKPIK
-40 YIVTAEQLPDG
+40 YIITAEQQADG
-51 TFEFRGGK
+51 TFKFHGGK
-59 GGFNIIKQKNKALEP
+59 GGFNIIVQKNKALEP

-82 GVLLELIPGDKQAAI
+82 GVLLELIPGDKQSAI

-112 SKREEYYKKT
+112 SKREEYYKET
-122 KKALTVS
+122 KKTLTVL

-136 PALKEEKEYLKDTD
+136 PALKKEKEYLNDTD

-168 LKGLSGFPKYASRT
+168 FNGLSGFPKYASKT
-182 KPNGNSFTT
+182 KSNGNSFTT
-191 NFTTNN
+191 NFTNN
-197 IELKMIDGIPHVK
+197 NLELKMIDGIPYVK
-210 LPKIGNV
+210 LPKVGCV

-241 VSREPDGSYRITL
+241 VSMEPDGSYRIAL

-290 EESIPVSNPR
+290 EESIPVPNPR
-300 WIKIHAKR
+300 WIQVHEKR

-322 HKTHTGSKNWE
+322 HKTHTGSNNWE
-333 KARAKVA
+333 KTRAKIA

-369 CEDLAVKNMMKN
+369 CEDLAIKNMMKN
-381 RHLSKSIASVGWSQ
+381 HHLSKSIASVGWSQ

-407 GRYFR
+407 GKYFR

-432 DVKDLGVRKWKCPK
+432 DVKDLGVRKWICPK
-446 CGTWHDRDVNA
+446 CGTWHDRDINA
-457 QQNIYKIGAKMLQDE
+457 QQNIYKIGTKMLQDE
-472 GIQIVGLPVT
+472 GIQIIDGRE
-482 IKPANCF
+482 N
-489 FRNNC
+489 RG

>member
-14 AAKKAKSA
+14 AAKKAKTA
-22 EKEKA
+22 EKDKA
-27 VKEVNSA
+27 VKKVKPAE
-34 AEKPIK
+34 EKPIK
-40 YIVTAEQLPDG
+40 YIVTAEQQADG
-51 TFEFRGGK
+51 TFEFHGGK
-59 GGFNIIKQKNKALEP
+59 GGFNIIVQKNKALEP

-82 GVLLELIPGDKQAAI
+82 GVLLELIPGDKQSAI

-112 SKREEYYKKT
+112 SKREEYYKET

-136 PALKEEKEYLKDTD
+136 PALKKEKEYLNDTD

-168 LKGLSGFPKYASRT
+168 FNGLSGFPKYASKT
-182 KPNGNSFTT
+182 KSNGNSFTT
-191 NFTTNN
+191 NFTNN
-197 IELKMIDGIPHVK
+197 NLELKMIDGIPYVK
-210 LPKIGNV
+210 LPKVGCV

-241 VSREPDGSYRITL
+241 VSREPDGSYRIAL

-262 PVFPTVINAREII
+262 PVFPTVINARAII

-290 EESIPVSNPR
+290 EESIPVPNPR
-300 WIKIHAKR
+300 WIQVHEKR

-322 HKTHTGSKNWE
+322 HKTHTGSNNWE
-333 KARAKVA
+333 KTRAKIA

-369 CEDLAVKNMMKN
+369 CEDLAVKNMMKS

-407 GRYFR
+407 GKYFR

-432 DVKDLGVRKWKCPK
+432 DVKDLGVRKWICPK
-446 CGTWHDRDVNA
+446 CGTWHDRDINA
-457 QQNIYKIGAKMLQDE
+457 QQNIYKIGTKMLQDE
-472 GIQIVGLPVT
+472 GIQIIDGRE
-482 IKPANCF
+482 N
-489 FRNNC
+489 RG

>member
-14 AAKKAKSA
+14 TAKKAKAA
-22 EKEKA
+22 EKDKA
-27 VKEVNSA
+27 VKKVKPAE
-34 AEKPIK
+34 EKPIK
-40 YIVTAEQLPDG
+40 YTVTAEQQADG
-51 TFEFRGGK
+51 TFEFHGGK
-59 GGFNIIKQKNKALEP
+59 GGFNITVQKNKALEP

-112 SKREEYYKKT
+112 SKREEYYKET

-136 PALKEEKEYLKDTD
+136 PALKKEKKYLNDTD

-168 LKGLSGFPKYASRT
+168 FKGLSGFPKYASKT

-191 NFTTNN
+191 NFTNNN
-197 IELKMIDGIPHVK
+197 IELKMIDGIPYVK

-241 VSREPDGSYRITL
+241 VSREPDDSYRIAF

-290 EESIPVSNPR
+290 EESIPVPNPR
-300 WIKIHAKR
+300 WIRVHAKR

-355 KLSRAITDNCVAFI
+355 KLSRAIADNCVAFI
-369 CEDLAVKNMMKN
+369 CEDIAVKNMMKN

-395 FLTMVQYKMERA
+395 FLTMIQYKMERA
-407 GRYFR
+407 GKYFR
-412 KISRWYPSSQTCGC
+412 KINRWYPSSQTCSC

-432 DVKDLGVRKWKCPK
+432 DVKDLGVRKWICPK
-446 CGTWHDRDVNA
+446 CGTWHDRDINA
-457 QQNIYKIGAKMLQDE
+457 QQNIYKIGTKILQNE
-472 GIQIVGLPVT
+472 GIQITGLPVT
-482 IKPANCF
+482 NKSAS
-489 FRNNC
+489 

>member
-14 AAKKAKSA
+14 AAKKAKAA
-22 EKEKA
+22 EKEKT
-27 VKEVNSA
+27 VKKVKPAE
-34 AEKPIK
+34 EKPIK
-40 YIVTAEQLPDG
+40 YTVTAEQQADG
-51 TFEFRGGK
+51 TFEFHGGK
-59 GGFNIIKQKNKALEP
+59 GEFNIIKQKNKALEP
-74 YGKCIHNY
+74 YGKCIYNY
-82 GVLLELIPGDKQAAI
+82 GVILELIPEDKQAAI

-112 SKREEYYKKT
+112 SKREEYYKET
-122 KKALTVS
+122 KKTLTVS

-136 PALKEEKEYLKDTD
+136 PALKKEKEYLNNTD

-168 LKGLSGFPKYASRT
+168 FKGLSGFPKYASRT

-191 NFTTNN
+191 NFTNNN
-197 IELKMIDGIPHVK
+197 IELKIINGIPYVK

-217 RFILPKGKI
+217 RFILPKGKTLI
-226 LTDIQPHGV
+226 DIQPHGV

-241 VSREPDGSYRITL
+241 VNREPDGSYRIAL

-262 PVFPTVINAREII
+262 HVFPTVINARDII

-290 EESIPVSNPR
+290 EESIPVPNPR
-300 WIKIHAKR
+300 WIQVHSKR

-395 FLTMVQYKMERA
+395 FLTMIQYKMERA
-407 GRYFR
+407 GKYFR

-432 DVKDLGVRKWKCPK
+432 DVKDLSVRKWKCPK
-446 CGTWHDRDVNA
+446 CGTWHDRDINA

-472 GIQIVGLPVT
+472 GIQIIDGRE
-482 IKPANCF
+482 N
-489 FRNNC
+489 RD

>member
-14 AAKKAKSA
+14 AAKKAKTA
-22 EKEKA
+22 EKDKA
-27 VKEVNSA
+27 VKKVKPAE
-34 AEKPIK
+34 EKPIK
-40 YIVTAEQLPDG
+40 YIITAEQQADG
-51 TFEFRGGK
+51 TFKFHGGK
-59 GGFNIIKQKNKALEP
+59 GGFNIIVQKNKALEP

-112 SKREEYYKKT
+112 SKREEYYKET
-122 KKALTVS
+122 KKTLTVL

-136 PALKEEKEYLKDTD
+136 PALKKEKEYLNDTD

-168 LKGLSGFPKYASRT
+168 FNGLSGFPKYASKT
-182 KPNGNSFTT
+182 KSNGNSFTT
-191 NFTTNN
+191 NFTNN
-197 IELKMIDGIPHVK
+197 NLELKMIDGIPYVK
-210 LPKIGNV
+210 LPKVGCV

-241 VSREPDGSYRITL
+241 VSMEPDGSYRIAL

-290 EESIPVSNPR
+290 EESIPVPNPR
-300 WIKIHAKR
+300 WIQVHAKR

-407 GRYFR
+407 GKYFR

-432 DVKDLGVRKWKCPK
+432 DVKDLGVRKWICPK
-446 CGTWHDRDVNA
+446 CGTWHDRDINA
-457 QQNIYKIGAKMLQDE
+457 QQNIYKIGTKMLQDE
-472 GIQIVGLPVT
+472 GIQI
-482 IKPANCF
+482 ID
-489 FRNNC
+489 

>member
-14 AAKKAKSA
+14 AAKKAKTA
-22 EKEKA
+22 EKDKA
-27 VKEVNSA
+27 VKKVKPAE
-34 AEKPIK
+34 EKPIK
-40 YIVTAEQLPDG
+40 YIITAEQQADG
-51 TFEFRGGK
+51 TFKFHGGK
-59 GGFNIIKQKNKALEP
+59 GGFNIIVQKNKALEP

-82 GVLLELIPGDKQAAI
+82 GVLLELIPGDKQSAI

-112 SKREEYYKKT
+112 SKREEYYKET
-122 KKALTVS
+122 KKTLTVL

-136 PALKEEKEYLKDTD
+136 PALKKEKEYLNDTD

-168 LKGLSGFPKYASRT
+168 FKGLSGFPKYASKT
-182 KPNGNSFTT
+182 KSNGNSFTT
-191 NFTTNN
+191 NFTNNN
-197 IELKMIDGIPHVK
+197 IELKMIDGIPYVK
-210 LPKIGNV
+210 LPKVGCV

-241 VSREPDGSYRITL
+241 VSMEPDGSYRIAL

-290 EESIPVSNPR
+290 EESIPVPNPR
-300 WIKIHAKR
+300 WIQVHAKR

-369 CEDLAVKNMMKN
+369 CEDLAVKNMMKS

-407 GRYFR
+407 GKYFR

-432 DVKDLGVRKWKCPK
+432 DVKDLGVRKWICPK
-446 CGTWHDRDVNA
+446 CGTWHDRDINA
-457 QQNIYKIGAKMLQDE
+457 QQNIYKIGTKMLQDE
-472 GIQIVGLPVT
+472 GIQIIDGRE
-482 IKPANCF
+482 N
-489 FRNNC
+489 RG

>member
-1 MANSN
+1 MHDTANSN
-6 RKKARKLQ
+6 RKKASKLQ
-14 AAKKAKSA
+14 AAKKAKTA
-22 EKEKA
+22 EKEKT
-27 VKEVNSA
+27 VKKTNH
-34 AEKPIK
+34 AEEKSIK
-40 YIVTAEQLPDG
+40 YTVTAEQQTDG

-74 YGKCIHNY
+74 YGKCIYNY
-82 GVLLELIPGDKQAAI
+82 GVLLELIPEGKQAAI

-112 SKREEYYKKT
+112 SKREEYYKET
-122 KKALTVS
+122 KKTLTVL

-136 PALKEEKEYLKDTD
+136 PALKKEKEYLNNTD

-168 LKGLSGFPKYASRT
+168 FKGLSGFPKYASRT

-191 NFTTNN
+191 NFTNNN
-197 IELKMIDGIPHVK
+197 IELKMTDGIPYVK

-217 RFILPKGKI
+217 RFILPKGKT
-226 LTDIQPHGV
+226 LADIQPQGV
-235 TIKAAT
+235 SIKAAT
-241 VSREPDGSYRITL
+241 VSKEPDGSYRIAL

-262 PVFPTVINAREII
+262 PIFPTVINARDII

-290 EESIPVSNPR
+290 EESIPVPNPR
-300 WIKIHAKR
+300 WIQVHAKR

-333 KARAKVA
+333 KTRAKVA

-355 KLSRAITDNCVAFI
+355 KLSRTITDNCVAFI

-381 RHLSKSIASVGWSQ
+381 RHLSKSIVSVGWSQ
-395 FLTMVQYKMERA
+395 FLTMLQYKMERA
-407 GRYFR
+407 GKYFR

-432 DVKDLGVRKWKCPK
+432 DVKDLSVRKWKYPK

-457 QQNIYKIGAKMLQDE
+457 QQNIYKIGAKMLHDE
-472 GIQIVGLPVT
+472 GIQITGLPVT
-482 IKPANCF
+482 DKSAN
-489 FRNNC
+489 

>member
-1 MANSN
+1 MANLN

-14 AAKKAKSA
+14 AAKKAKAA
-22 EKEKA
+22 EKDKA
-27 VKEVNSA
+27 VKKVKPAE
-34 AEKPIK
+34 EKPIK
-40 YIVTAEQLPDG
+40 CTVTAEQQADG
-51 TFEFRGGK
+51 TFKFHGGK
-59 GGFNIIKQKNKALEP
+59 GGFNIIVQKNKALEP

-82 GVLLELIPGDKQAAI
+82 GVLLELIPGDKQSAI

-112 SKREEYYKKT
+112 SKREEYYKET

-136 PALKEEKEYLKDTD
+136 PALKKEKEYLNDTD

-168 LKGLSGFPKYASRT
+168 FKGLCGFPKYASRT
-182 KPNGNSFTT
+182 KSNGNSFTT
-191 NFTTNN
+191 NFTNNN

-210 LPKIGNV
+210 LPKVGCV

-226 LTDIQPHGV
+226 LTDIHPHGV

-241 VSREPDGSYRITL
+241 VSREPDGSYRIAL

-262 PVFPTVINAREII
+262 PVFPTAINAREII

-290 EESIPVSNPR
+290 EESIPVPNPR
-300 WIKIHAKR
+300 WIQVHAKR
-308 LRRFQQSLSRKQYD
+308 LRRLQQSLSRKQYD
-322 HKTHTGSKNWE
+322 RKTHTGSKNWE

-340 KEQRKIADQRRDFHH
+340 KEHRKIADQRRDFHH
-355 KLSRAITDNCVAFI
+355 KLSRAITDNCVVFI

-407 GRYFR
+407 GKYFR

-432 DVKDLGVRKWKCPK
+432 DVKDLGIRKWICPK

-457 QQNIYKIGAKMLQDE
+457 QQNIYKIGAKVLQDE
-472 GIQIVGLPVT
+472 GIQITGLPVT
-482 IKPANCF
+482 NESAN
-489 FRNNC
+489 